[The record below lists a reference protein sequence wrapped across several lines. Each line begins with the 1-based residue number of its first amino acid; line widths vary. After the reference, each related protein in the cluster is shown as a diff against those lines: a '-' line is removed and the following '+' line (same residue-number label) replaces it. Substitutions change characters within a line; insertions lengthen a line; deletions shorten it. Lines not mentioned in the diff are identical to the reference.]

1 MSSASMTKFAT
12 MLEPPY
18 ETKGSVIPVSG
29 TSRRTPPTM
38 MKVCSAKPKLSP
50 AASSFENPSC
60 AMSAT
65 RIPRATSAR

>member
-12 MLEPPY
+12 MLVPPY

-38 MKVCSAKPKLSP
+38 MNVCSAKPKLSP
-50 AASSFENPSC
+50 AARSFENPSC
-60 AMSAT
+60 AIRAT